1 MSKIEVGE
9 VFTISGIDE
18 EEQEAE
24 VLAVLTVDGI
34 EYAAVSF
41 VEDLQEDSDEDIDIF
56 FLRVDEEGDFEVIES
71 DNEFEKVSTAFEDV
85 LD

>member
-24 VLAVLTVDGI
+24 VLAVLTIDGT

-71 DNEFEKVSTAFEDV
+71 DNEFEKVSTAFDDV